1 MFLLATLSSFYHL
14 LGARHAVEYACSKVD
29 SCPEPAHECVGN
41 LTSSTGPDDVLQ
53 VGLEDQSAPEKPE
66 AVGQLERRFMSLHSD
81 GGIRLLREQL
91 RDLQIIAEVTGND
104 AEAASVRRPPR
115 EKTADEEPSCV
126 KEPPLTSGLAGIYEN
141 RPPHP
146 HTPFPTTLY

>member
-14 LGARHAVEYACSKVD
+14 LGSRHAVEYACSKVD
-29 SCPEPAHECVGN
+29 SRPEPAHECVGN

-91 RDLQIIAEVTGND
+91 RDLQIISEVTGNYT
-104 AEAASVRRPPR
+104 ETTSVRRPR
-115 EKTADEEPSCV
+115 RDKVAAEETSSAH
-126 KEPPLTSGLAGIYEN
+126 ERQLTYD
-141 RPPHP
+141 
-146 HTPFPTTLY
+146 